1 MLACF
6 TITMQTNIRTFA
18 TVDTRHTHKLMF
30 AVSRELFD
38 TLTAVPGL
46 PRTHCTHH
54 HWHLNFA
61 LCRSDTLCGT
71 LDNGTLDNGT
81 LDNGTLDNGTLDN
94 GTLDN
99 GTLGGGRLQ
108 WVRRNPLI
116 V

>member
-1 MLACF
+1 VVIPTSLVTVHTDQMLACF

-81 LDNGTLDNGTLDN
+81 L
-94 GTLDN
+94 
-99 GTLGGGRLQ
+99 GGGRLQ